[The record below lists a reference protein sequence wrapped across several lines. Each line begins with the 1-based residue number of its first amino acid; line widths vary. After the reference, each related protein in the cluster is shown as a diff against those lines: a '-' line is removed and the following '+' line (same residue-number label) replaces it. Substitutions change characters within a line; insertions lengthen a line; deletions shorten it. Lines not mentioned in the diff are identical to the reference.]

1 MSIIEPFTRNH
12 LEHLV
17 GGRRRWRVSVY
28 LPARSPGSDV
38 STEQIRLRNLVTDG
52 RRQLAE
58 LGVRPVDGEALL
70 EPLVALVDDTTVWS
84 QTTDAVAAFI
94 DEEGSHIVRL
104 GDVDLE
110 LGVVGDRF
118 HIAPLLAD
126 PTPPGGF
133 AVLALSQGAVR
144 LLRGDRWTFEEV
156 DDPRLPA
163 TMADVL
169 RHDDREPQ
177 LQSHSAGRAGSGA
190 VSAAFHGQGSAR
202 DHRDHD
208 LDRYLRVVARS
219 VGEVL
224 GPSSPP
230 IVLAGVDDIAARF
243 RRLCSLDG
251 LIDDT
256 LTGNP
261 DHRTSSDLHRAAWGL
276 VGPTFD
282 GERARRLG
290 EIAGRPTGVERT
302 VRGALLAALDGRVDV
317 AFVPVDAQTWGKL
330 DGTNVRFH
338 DVRLAGSEDLHD
350 ALAHEVLS
358 HGGDVIGV
366 TAADLGDDDV
376 LASLRY

>member
-1 MSIIEPFTRNH
+1 MNTIEPFTRH
-12 LEHLV
+12 QLEHLV

-28 LPARSPGSDV
+28 LPARPPGADV
-38 STEQIRLRNLVTDG
+38 ATERIRLRNLVSES

-58 LGVRPVDGEALL
+58 LGVRPVDGENLL
-70 EPLVALVDDTTVWS
+70 EPLVALVDDTSVWS
-84 QTTDAVAAFI
+84 ATTDAVAAFI
-94 DEEGSHIVRL
+94 DEEGSQVVRL

-110 LGVVGDRF
+110 LAVVGDRF
-118 HIAPLLAD
+118 HVVPLLTD

-144 LLRGDRWTFEEV
+144 LLRGDRWTFEEI

-163 TMADVL
+163 TMAEVL

-177 LQSHSAGRAGSGA
+177 LQSHSAGRAGTGA

-208 LDRYLRVVARS
+208 LDRFLRVVARS

-230 IVLAGVDDIAARF
+230 LVLAGVDEIIARF
-243 RRLCSLDG
+243 RRVCPLDG

-256 LTGNP
+256 ITGNP
-261 DHRTSSDLHRAAWGL
+261 DHRTSSDLHRAAWAL
-276 VGPTFD
+276 VGPAFGAD
-282 GERARRLG
+282 RSERLS
-290 EIAGRPTGVERT
+290 EIAARPTGVERT

-317 AFVPVDAQTWGKL
+317 AFVPVDTPVWGKL

-338 DVRLAGSEDLHD
+338 DLRLAGSEDLHD
-350 ALAHEVLS
+350 ALAHEVLG
-358 HGGDVIGV
+358 HGGEVVGV
-366 TAADLGDDDV
+366 ASTDLGDDDV
-376 LASLRY
+376 LVSLRY